1 MVDEIPRKDAT
12 PDLRTDPELLLDRRW
27 IGLMVYEHCEEIVE
41 LIRPILKKSLGLN
54 PMTED
59 EQALANFFGE
69 EALTIDDN
77 DD

>member
-1 MVDEIPRKDAT
+1 
-12 PDLRTDPELLLDRRW
+12 
-27 IGLMVYEHCEEIVE
+27 MVYEHCEEIVE